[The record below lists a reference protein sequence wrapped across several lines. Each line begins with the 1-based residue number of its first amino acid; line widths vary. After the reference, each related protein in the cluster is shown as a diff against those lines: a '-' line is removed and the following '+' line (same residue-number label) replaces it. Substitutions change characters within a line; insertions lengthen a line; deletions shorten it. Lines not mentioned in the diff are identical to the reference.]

1 MSEPM
6 PSGIPQSNDRAP
18 TASNTPPAETS
29 RVTTAS
35 PPERNAECSAESKAE
50 SREIRAY
57 IHTTISDRR
66 KSVFHIAGIAFWLVV
81 WLIICFP
88 FLSGAPLRDGMFF
101 TLVSLALPALIFPLV
116 MILIKREN
124 GKSTQ
129 RTIAKIE
136 AMDDVRLI
144 GSLMEMLD
152 IDSVPV
158 RNAAKARLAQLL
170 PRLQASDTELITPLQ
185 RKRLHSFLAEHLCN
199 FAYRDVRELGAKGIR
214 QRKTEFQVAILVAY
228 EKIGDAT
235 CLPAVRSLA
244 RATVHSKSVPLEVSE
259 AARRCLVF
267 LEPLAAQKRASK
279 QLLRASTAPAVL
291 PDTLLRPVMN
301 STTGEDSASL
311 LRAANETAS
320 SPAASG
326 QGEA

>member
-1 MSEPM
+1 MSEYT
-6 PSGIPQSNDRAP
+6 PSGILKSDDTDPAD
-18 TASNTPPAETS
+18 SNTLPAETS

-35 PPERNAECSAESKAE
+35 PPEPNAEYSAE
-50 SREIRAY
+50 SREVRAY
-57 IHTTISDRR
+57 IHTTISERR
-66 KSVFHIAGIAFWLVV
+66 KRVLHIGGIAFWLVV
-81 WLIICFP
+81 WLIIYFP
-88 FLSGAPLRDGMFF
+88 ILSKAHPRDGMSF
-101 TLVSLALPALIFPLV
+101 TLVSLALPALVFPLV
-116 MILIKREN
+116 IILIKREN
-124 GKSTQ
+124 WKSTQ

-170 PRLQASDTELITPLQ
+170 PRLKASDTELITSLQ

-199 FAYRDVRELGAKGIR
+199 FAYRDVRELGAKGTR
-214 QRKTEFQVAILVAY
+214 QRETDFQIAILEAY
-228 EKIGDAT
+228 EKIGDAA

-267 LEPLAAQKRASK
+267 LEPLAAQERASK

-301 STTGEDSASL
+301 STIGDEADSL

-320 SPAASG
+320 SPASSG
-326 QGEA
+326 HRET